1 MSESFS
7 ESEEK
12 SSFYFFDSQ
21 LMNRFKTLLA
31 EFSVKDKLS
40 KLEVDSL
47 TSAFNEIPEADRTPE
62 DIASYE
68 AQESKLSEADHD
80 APEGKEGEGD
90 GAGE

>member
-31 EFSVKDKLS
+31 EFSVKDKLT
-40 KLEVDSL
+40 KDEVDSL
-47 TSAFNEIPEADRTPE
+47 TSAFNEIPETERSAE
-62 DIASYE
+62 DVTAYE
-68 AQESKLSEADHD
+68 TQQAKLSEATHEPPSD
-80 APEGKEGEGD
+80 EGKGD
-90 GAGE
+90 E